1 MSLAQ
6 AKAPSGPDDYL
17 AWEAEQSCRHEYIDG
32 EVLAMSGAS
41 DAHGTAALNLA
52 AMLRSALR
60 GIPCKPFIADMKVH
74 VAAAN
79 SFYYPDILVTCDPRD
94 RSPEASHVKQHPSLV
109 VEILSLSTE
118 AYDRGNKF
126 AAYRQIEAL
135 QEYVLVSLEARRI
148 EIFCRNSSG
157 HWVLPPFVLDET
169 LQLDSLGFNCLRA
182 ALENQACLF
191 PGALVGGVSRWMWH
205 SH

>member
-135 QEYVLVSLEARRI
+135 QEYVLVSLETSAPDP
-148 EIFCRNSSG
+148 
-157 HWVLPPFVLDET
+157 HA
-169 LQLDSLGFNCLRA
+169 LRA
-182 ALENQACLF
+182 ATT
-191 PGALVGGVSRWMWH
+191 ALVSHLKGPTCDSLRRAFVVFSTGPFSRN
-205 SH
+205 